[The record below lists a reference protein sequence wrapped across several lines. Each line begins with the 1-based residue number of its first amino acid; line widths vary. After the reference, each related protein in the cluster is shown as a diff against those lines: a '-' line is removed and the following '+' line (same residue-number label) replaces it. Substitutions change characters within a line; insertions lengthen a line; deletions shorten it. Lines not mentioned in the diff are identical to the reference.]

1 MESDGNG
8 SESEDMKNCRIQSS
22 SSSEDSNQE
31 IIVSNSGQTQTMLDD
46 IADQK
51 IPEEDEAAE
60 EELEKL
66 G

>member
-8 SESEDMKNCRIQSS
+8 SESEDMKSGRIQSS